1 MIIGIDA
8 SRANRQHKTGTEWYS
23 FYLIK
28 SLLEIDQQNQ
38 YIFYLDKEPQP
49 DLAAILAKQPRARYQ
64 VLTWPFA
71 FFWTLGRLSWEMLW
85 HAPEVLF
92 VPAHGLPLIRPRR
105 SVNTIHD
112 IAFMRNQRVYRDD
125 ITKIKNK
132 FYRRLLQSFVRFLTF
147 GRYHASSLD
156 YLRWSTI
163 HALKKATAIIT
174 VSEFTKQEI
183 LSSYPWAKAAKITA
197 VHNGYSDEYRRLEV
211 SEPMT
216 AVLNKYGLEKPFILY
231 VGRLENKK
239 NTPFLIEAFS
249 IMRENNP
256 SLKEKLV
263 LIGNASYGYDEVKYV
278 IEEFDLN
285 KEVIMPGW
293 VEEADLPLIFNAAV
307 AFVFPTKYEGFGI
320 PVLQALACGLPTAV
334 SDIPVLH
341 EVADDAVIYFDQDD
355 RNDIARALDLI
366 VSDQS
371 LRAKLVQIGPEQA
384 KKFSWQQCARE
395 TLAVIE
401 NLK

>member
-1 MIIGIDA
+1 M
-8 SRANRQHKTGTEWYS
+8 R
-23 FYLIK
+23 
-28 SLLEIDQQNQ
+28 DQ
-38 YIFYLDKEPQP
+38 L
-49 DLAAILAKQPRARYQ
+49 
-64 VLTWPFA
+64 
-71 FFWTLGRLSWEMLW
+71 
-85 HAPEVLF
+85 
-92 VPAHGLPLIRPRR
+92 
-105 SVNTIHD
+105 
-112 IAFMRNQRVYRDD
+112 VYRDD
-125 ITKIKNK
+125 ITKTKNK
-132 FYRRLLQSFVRFLTF
+132 FHRRLLQSFVRFLTF
-147 GRYHASSLD
+147 GRYRASSLD

-163 HALKKATAIIT
+163 YALKKATVIIT

-183 LSSYPWAKAAKITA
+183 LFNYPWAKAAKIKA
-197 VHNGYSDEYRRLEV
+197 VHNGYPDEYRQLEAGA
-211 SEPMT
+211 PMT
-216 AVLNKYGLEKPFILY
+216 AILNKYGLEKPFILY
-231 VGRLENKK
+231 VGRLEKKK

-256 SLKEKLV
+256 SLQEKLV

-293 VEEADLPLIFNAAV
+293 VEEADLPLIFNAAT

-341 EVADDAVIYFDQDD
+341 EVAGESVIYFNQDD
-355 RNDIARALDLI
+355 RNDLARALALI
-366 VSDQS
+366 VSDQN
-371 LRAKLVQIGPEQA
+371 LRAKLAQNGPEQA